1 MKQNEW
7 SSRLMFILAATGAAV
22 GLGNIWKFPY
32 MAGDYGGSA
41 FVLLYVICVLLIGI
55 PAMIAEILL
64 GKIGKKNPIDTLLTL
79 AKQTGHSPHWQWIGW
94 LGAVSLLMVL
104 SFYSAI
110 SGWSIAY
117 IGYAVSG
124 VFENSTPELVY
135 NQWAALMSDPLLLV
149 ELHTLFMILT
159 LWVVARGV
167 KNGLEWASKWMMPLL
182 FLTVS
187 LLMVY
192 GIWQGDFK
200 AGWHFL
206 FHFDLTRID
215 AEGVLAAM
223 GHAFFTLAIGAG
235 AMLVYGAY
243 LPKSVS
249 LFQTITAIALLDVLI
264 AFMAGLAIF
273 PLVFANHLTAEAGP
287 GLMFKVL
294 PIALLNMPFGRFIG
308 TLFFILLL
316 FASWT
321 SSISMAEPLVLILM
335 ERFKF
340 SRKKAAWMVGII
352 AWTLGLAAV
361 FSFNIWRDVQILGR
375 YGIFQVL
382 TDIPTNLLLPL
393 GGLGFTVFTLWVLPI
408 KMTKT
413 ALAAPP
419 YLERPWRFITRY
431 VTPIGILVILI
442 AGFW

>member
-1 MKQNEW
+1 MKQTEW
-7 SSRLMFILAATGAAV
+7 SSRLAFILAATGAAV

-41 FVLLYVICVLLIGI
+41 FVLLYVLCVLLIGI

-64 GKIGKKNPIDTLLTL
+64 GKIGRQNPIDTLSAL
-79 AKQTGHSPHWQWIGW
+79 AQETGHSPLWRWIGW
-94 LGAVSLLMVL
+94 LGALSLLMVL
-104 SFYSAI
+104 AFYSVI

-117 IGYAVSG
+117 IGYAASG
-124 VFENSTPELVY
+124 LFQNSTIEVVY
-135 NQWAALMSDPLLLV
+135 NQWFDLMANPALLV
-149 ELHTLFMILT
+149 TLHTIFMSLT

-167 KNGLEWASKWMMPLL
+167 KNGLELASKWMMPLL

-215 AEGVLAAM
+215 TEVILAAM

-243 LPKSVS
+243 LPKSVPV
-249 LFQTITAIALLDVLI
+249 FQTITAIALLDVLI

-273 PLVFANHLTAEAGP
+273 PLVFANNLAPEAGP

-294 PIALLNMPFGRFIG
+294 PIALMNMPFGRLMG
-308 TLFFILLL
+308 TLFFFLLL

-335 ERFKF
+335 ERLGF
-340 SRKKAAWMVGII
+340 SRKKASWVVGLS
-352 AWTLGLAAV
+352 AWTIGLSAV
-361 FSFNIWRDVQILGR
+361 FSFNIWSDVQLFGR
-375 YGIFQVL
+375 YGIFQIL
-382 TDIPTNLLLPL
+382 TDVPTNILLPI
-393 GGLGFTVFTLWVLPI
+393 GGLGFTLFTLWVLP
-408 KMTKT
+408 KKLTQT

-419 YLERPWRFITRY
+419 YLERPWRFITKY
-431 VTPIGILVILI
+431 ITPIGILVVLISGIL
-442 AGFW
+442 